1 MPFLAILRHDLRSLW
16 QSWLA
21 RLWLAA
27 SALLTLLLVLTEWRE
42 FPIAPLI
49 GSLLVP
55 YLVFPWFLVVM
66 VLGVNP
72 VSGSRA
78 DSLADGFLSRPI
90 TRHEYLLAVWASRVV
105 LVLSAYLVVIVPAVA
120 CVTLAKRP
128 AATDTVT
135 IYGVIAALAVVG
147 LVLIFQVS
155 LSFLFGTLL
164 RKPLLAIVILLFLWY
179 PANILM
185 SAFKMEALSPLS
197 LARAMP
203 ALLRQPWSKAERTA
217 DSAITDVQ
225 DERFRAQAEEFLSVL
240 SGAQP
245 PKPAKEGFFVG
256 ADYKDISPLRVALGY
271 GLPTLAAVGG
281 AVLIFSR
288 RDL

>member
-1 MPFLAILRHDLRSLW
+1 MPFLAILRHDLRTLR
-16 QSWLA
+16 QSWLL

-42 FPIAPLI
+42 FPTAPLI

-128 AATDTVT
+128 AAADTVT
-135 IYGVIAALAVVG
+135 LYGVIAGLAVVG
-147 LVLIFQVS
+147 LVLVFQVS

-185 SAFKMEALSPLS
+185 SAFKMEALSPIS
-197 LARAMP
+197 LGAGDARTVPP
-203 ALLRQPWSKAERTA
+203 AVEQTGA
-217 DSAITDVQ
+217 
-225 DERFRAQAEEFLSVL
+225 
-240 SGAQP
+240 SGR
-245 PKPAKEGFFVG
+245 
-256 ADYKDISPLRVALGY
+256 SCGY
-271 GLPTLAAVGG
+271 GHARRAVPGPGGGIHECSFRRPAAQTGQG
-281 AVLIFSR
+281 KFFCRCGL
-288 RDL
+288 

>member
-1 MPFLAILRHDLRSLW
+1 MPFLAILRHDLRSLR

-135 IYGVIAALAVVG
+135 VYGVIAGLAVVG

-185 SAFKMEALSPLS
+185 SAFKMEALSPIS

-203 ALLRQPWSKAERTA
+203 ALLRQPWSKPERTA

-245 PKPAKEGFFVG
+245 PKPAKEGFFVSE
-256 ADYKDISPLRVALGY
+256 DYKDISPLRVALGY
-271 GLPTLAAVGG
+271 GLPALAAVSG

>member
-16 QSWLA
+16 QSWLV

-185 SAFKMEALSPLS
+185 SAFKMEAALAAQFGAGD
-197 LARAMP
+197 ARAVAP
-203 ALLRQPWSKAERTA
+203 AVEQ
-217 DSAITDVQ
+217 
-225 DERFRAQAEEFLSVL
+225 
-240 SGAQP
+240 SGANSRFCDYGRARRAVSRPGGGIPQCSFRS
-245 PKPAKEGFFVG
+245 PAAQTGQGRFFC
-256 ADYKDISPLRVALGY
+256 RC
-271 GLPTLAAVGG
+271 GL
-281 AVLIFSR
+281 
-288 RDL
+288 

>member
-1 MPFLAILRHDLRSLW
+1 MPVLAILRHDLRALC

-27 SALLTLLLVLTEWRE
+27 SAVLTLLIVVIDWRE
-42 FPIAPLI
+42 FPTAPLI
-49 GSLLVP
+49 ASLLVP

-90 TRHEYLLAVWASRVV
+90 TRHEYLLAVWASRVA

-135 IYGVIAALAVVG
+135 IYGVIAGLAVVG
-147 LVLIFQVS
+147 LVLVFQVS
-155 LSFLFGTLL
+155 LSFLLGTLL

-179 PANILM
+179 PAYTLM
-185 SAFKMEALSPLS
+185 STFKMESLSPIS

-203 ALLRQPWSKAERTA
+203 ALLRQPWNPTEQTV
-217 DSAITDVQ
+217 DSPLTDMQ
-225 DERFRAQAEEFLSVL
+225 DERFRAQAEEFMSVL
-240 SGAQP
+240 SGGRP
-245 PKPAKEGFFVG
+245 PKPAKEGFFVT
-256 ADYKDISPLRVALGY
+256 ADYKDISPLHVTLGY
-271 GLPTLAAVGG
+271 GLPALAAVGG